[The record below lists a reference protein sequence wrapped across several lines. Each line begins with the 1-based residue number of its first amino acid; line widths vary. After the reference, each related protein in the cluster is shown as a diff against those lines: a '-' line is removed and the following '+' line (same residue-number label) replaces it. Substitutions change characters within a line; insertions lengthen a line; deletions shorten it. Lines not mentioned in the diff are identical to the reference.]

1 MLEFAVYLSLF
12 NHLIVSSL
20 FAFAW
25 ACAWTAEVVAAAY
38 AGAACLEAHEIV
50 FFLYNAFLKL
60 LFDDIFLLKYF
71 IYYKLI

>member
-12 NHLIVSSL
+12 SHLIVSSL
-20 FAFAW
+20 FALAW

-50 FFLYNAFLKL
+50 FFLPNTFLKV
-60 LFDDIFLLKYF
+60 LFYDIIIF
-71 IYYKLI
+71 YYNYYLFF